1 MGELERITLHFALCL
16 QVSYKPRFHLWR
28 MAKKYKRKSKNE
40 NVILAMNAVLRD
52 VNAVENVQDIVKDY
66 FKTS

>member
-1 MGELERITLHFALCL
+1 MKGELYSITLHMALCL
-16 QVSYKPRFHLWR
+16 EVSYKPRFHLWR

-52 VNAVENVQDIVKDY
+52 VQPEIDVKSITDKL
-66 FKTS
+66 FN